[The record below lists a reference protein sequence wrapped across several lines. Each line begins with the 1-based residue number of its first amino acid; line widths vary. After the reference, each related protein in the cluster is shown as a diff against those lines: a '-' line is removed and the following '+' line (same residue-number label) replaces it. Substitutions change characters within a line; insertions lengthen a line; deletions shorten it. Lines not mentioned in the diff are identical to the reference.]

1 MRSFIGWPRK
11 SGGKRQGERL
21 FMASERDTVLTQM
34 VEVITSTVSF
44 GERLSNLV
52 HLLGRYLK
60 VDLALY
66 FALDKTKET
75 LKLEV
80 SSKGAIPPHIRVEF
94 RTGQGLV
101 GEVAQTRKPK
111 VVYRHQEGVVAANS
125 ALESVHPS
133 FNTLAAFP
141 VADDNY
147 LYGILL
153 LVDKAERSFTSAERH
168 LVHLATLMLAGTVR
182 QAILQEDAKKRIA
195 ELSVLFEVGKALSS
209 TVELDELL
217 ERVVS
222 TTAKVINARGAAL
235 QIIDRVTGEVRVSSQ
250 YGQIPTTQ
258 ICPGLEGPPQR
269 FLAAEVPYL
278 EGQTTNSQGQVHYH
292 LIVPLAFKGQL
303 HGSLCVFD
311 KLTPN
316 GDYQEFDPENRQL
329 LFTMAG
335 LIVNSLENAL
345 TYQQVEDLA
354 ERNER
359 MVRNLTALQE
369 ISRAMLTTVQK
380 DRLLEIILQ
389 GIVQERG
396 LGFDRGV
403 VLMIDEAE
411 QILKGVKGA
420 RRPER
425 APALPLSEA
434 LLLPLS
440 DELPVSDWQI
450 PLRPDLGPLP
460 LAVLQM
466 RPYHIH
472 QREPRPLAEAYGSY
486 DAQEFFVVPLVVKD
500 RVTGVIVVDNQ
511 ASSRPLEAEPLH
523 ALQMLATQAAL
534 ALENAHLYS
543 TIEANNRELMLI
555 RERMLESD
563 RLAALSS
570 LASGMAHEIRN
581 PLVSIG
587 GFARRI
593 AKLVEKD
600 SPLRGYVEVI
610 KEEVSRLEKL
620 LREILDFTGEN
631 LSYFGD
637 HDLDQLIEDT
647 LLLVQR
653 DLEANNIKVVKELTE
668 LPRLHC
674 DDRQIKQVFYNLF
687 QNARQAM
694 PHGGTLT
701 IKTYPVEKED
711 GLYAAAAISDTG
723 GGIPLEVLHNIFSP
737 FFSTKDYGTG
747 LGLSIA
753 QRIVSRHYGQI
764 EVKNELGK
772 GATFIVTLPVA
783 KYCLVKDA
791 HRGTAVA
798 SAINVPTGGRR

>member
-1 MRSFIGWPRK
+1 
-11 SGGKRQGERL
+11 
-21 FMASERDTVLTQM
+21 MASERDNFLTQM
-34 VEVITSTVSF
+34 VEVITSTISF

-52 HLLGRYLK
+52 HLLGRHLK

-66 FALDKTKET
+66 FALDKGKET
-75 LKLEV
+75 LTLQI
-80 SSKGAIPPHIRVEF
+80 SSKGAISPNLRLEF
-94 RTGQGLV
+94 QRGQGLV
-101 GEVAQTRKPK
+101 GEVAQSRKPK
-111 VVYRHQEGVVAANS
+111 VAYRHQEGVL
-125 ALESVHPS
+125 ALNAELEKLHPA
-133 FNTLAAFP
+133 FHTLAAFP
-141 VADDNY
+141 VADDNF
-147 LYGILL
+147 LYGVLL
-153 LVDKAERSFTSAERH
+153 LVDKADRSFSSAERQI
-168 LVHLATLMLAGTVR
+168 VHLATLMLAGTVR
-182 QAILQEDAKKRIA
+182 QAMLQEDAKKRIA

-235 QIIDRVTGEVRVSSQ
+235 QIVDRLTGEIRVSSQ
-250 YGQIPTTQ
+250 YGHIPTTQ
-258 ICPGLEGPPQR
+258 ICPELPEGLKPAQPPP
-269 FLAAEVPYL
+269 EVPYL
-278 EGQTTNSQGQVHYH
+278 QGQTSDSEGRLHYH
-292 LIVPLAFKGQL
+292 LMVPLTFKGQL
-303 HGSLCVFD
+303 QGSLCVFD
-311 KLTPN
+311 KVTPL

-335 LIVNSLENAL
+335 LIVNALENAL
-345 TYQQVEDLA
+345 TYQQVETLA

-369 ISRAMLTTVQK
+369 ISRAMLTTVQEE
-380 DRLLEIILQ
+380 RLLDIILQ
-389 GIVQERG
+389 GLVQERG
-396 LGFDRGV
+396 LGFDRAV
-403 VLMIDEAE
+403 VLMINDATQTLEG
-411 QILKGVKGA
+411 LKGA
-420 RRPER
+420 QRPKE
-425 APALPLSEA
+425 ASPLAFSEVLLQPLPE
-434 LLLPLS
+434 
-440 DELPVSDWQI
+440 ELPVSDWQI
-450 PLRPDLGPLP
+450 PLRPDLGALP
-460 LAVLQM
+460 LAVIQM

-472 QREPRPLAEAYGSY
+472 HREPAALTSLYGTY
-486 DAQEFFVVPLVVKD
+486 EAQEFFVVPLVVKD

-523 ALQMLATQAAL
+523 ALQMLSTQAAL
-534 ALENAHLYS
+534 VLENAHLYS

-610 KEEVSRLEKL
+610 QEEVSRLEKL

-637 HDLDQLIEDT
+637 HDLDHLIDDT

-653 DLEANNIKVVKELTE
+653 DLEAAHIQVVKELAE

-694 PHGGTLT
+694 PEGGTLT
-701 IKTYPVEKED
+701 IKTYPVEKGD

-723 GGIPLEVLHNIFSP
+723 GGIPLEVLHNIFNP

-753 QRIVSRHYGQI
+753 QRIISRHYGQI
-764 EVKNELGK
+764 EVRNELGK
-772 GATFIVTLPVA
+772 GVTFVVTLPVA

-791 HRGTAVA
+791 DRGAVAA
-798 SAINVPTGGRR
+798 SAINVPSGGRR

>member
-1 MRSFIGWPRK
+1 
-11 SGGKRQGERL
+11 
-21 FMASERDTVLTQM
+21 MASERDAFLTQL
-34 VEVITSTVSF
+34 VEVITSTVNF

-66 FALDKTKET
+66 FALDKSKEVLT
-75 LKLEV
+75 LQI
-80 SSKGAIPPHIRVEF
+80 SSKGDVPPHMRLEF
-94 RTGQGLV
+94 HRGQGVV

-111 VVYRHQEGVVAANS
+111 VAYRHQEGVL
-125 ALESVHPS
+125 ALNAGLEKLHPA

-141 VADDNY
+141 VADDNF
-147 LYGILL
+147 LYGVLL
-153 LVDKAERSFTSAERH
+153 LVDKGERSFSNAERL

-182 QAILQEDAKKRIA
+182 QALLQEEAKKRIA

-222 TTAKVINARGAAL
+222 TTAKVIRARGAVL
-235 QIIDRVTGEVRVSSQ
+235 QIVDRLTGEIRVSSQ
-250 YGQIPTTQ
+250 YGKIPTTQ
-258 ICPGLEGPPQR
+258 IGPGLSAQPLRRQEKE
-269 FLAAEVPYL
+269 APYL
-278 EGQTTNSQGQVHYH
+278 EGQTKNSQGQVHYH
-292 LIVPLAFKGQL
+292 LVVPLTFKGQL
-303 HGSLCVFD
+303 QGTLCVFD

-316 GDYQEFDPENRQL
+316 GDYEEFDPENRQL

-335 LIVNSLENAL
+335 LIVNALENAL
-345 TYQQVEDLA
+345 TYQQVETLA

-359 MVRNLTALQE
+359 MVRNLTTLQE
-369 ISRAMLTTVQK
+369 ISRAMLTTVQE

-389 GIVQERG
+389 GLVQERG
-396 LGFDRGV
+396 LGFDRAV
-403 VLMIDEAE
+403 VLMVDEAS
-411 QILKGVKGA
+411 QLLRGVKGA
-420 RRPER
+420 LRP
-425 APALPLSEA
+425 LDGSSLSLSEA
-434 LLLPLS
+434 LGKTLLN
-440 DELPVSDWQI
+440 ELPVADWQI
-450 PLRPDLGPLP
+450 PLRPDLGALP

-472 QREPRPLAEAYGSY
+472 QREPASLAPIHGAY

-500 RVTGVIVVDNQ
+500 RATGVMVVDNQ

-523 ALQMLATQAAL
+523 ALQMLATQVAL

-593 AKLVEKD
+593 AKLVDKD

-610 KEEVSRLEKL
+610 QEEVSRLEKL

-637 HDLDQLIEDT
+637 HNLDQLIEDT
-647 LLLVQR
+647 LMLVQR
-653 DLEANNIKVVKELTE
+653 DLETSNIKVVKDLAE

-687 QNARQAM
+687 QNARQVM
-694 PHGGTLT
+694 LDGGILT

-711 GLYAAAAISDTG
+711 GLYAATAITDTG
-723 GGIPLEVLHNIFSP
+723 GGIPLEVLHNIFNP

-753 QRIVSRHYGQI
+753 QRIISRHYGQI

-772 GATFIVTLPVA
+772 GVTFIVTLPVA

-791 HRGTAVA
+791 NRGAVAA

>member
-1 MRSFIGWPRK
+1 
-11 SGGKRQGERL
+11 
-21 FMASERDTVLTQM
+21 MASERDTFLTQM

-66 FALDKTKET
+66 FALDKGKET
-75 LKLEV
+75 LMLQI
-80 SSKGAIPPHIRVEF
+80 SSKGAIPPHLRMEF
-94 RTGQGLV
+94 QRGQGLV

-111 VVYRHQEGVVAANS
+111 AVYRHQEGVLANN
-125 ALESVHPS
+125 AQLEKLHPA
-133 FNTLAAFP
+133 FQTLVAFP
-141 VADDNY
+141 VADDNF
-147 LYGILL
+147 LYGVLL
-153 LVDKAERSFTSAERH
+153 LVDKADRSLSSAERH
-168 LVHLATLMLAGTVR
+168 MVHLATLMLAGTVR
-182 QAILQEDAKKRIA
+182 QAMLQEDAKKRIA

-235 QIIDRVTGEVRVSSQ
+235 QIIDRISGEIRVSSQ

-258 ICPGLEGPPQR
+258 ICPALPEGLQPPQVP
-269 FLAAEVPYL
+269 AEVPYL
-278 EGQTTNSQGQVHYH
+278 QGKATDSEGRLHYH
-292 LIVPLAFKGQL
+292 LIVPLTFKGQL
-303 HGSLCVFD
+303 KGSLCVFD

-316 GDYQEFDPENRQL
+316 GEYQEFDPENRQL

-335 LIVNSLENAL
+335 LIVNALENAL
-345 TYQQVEDLA
+345 TYQQVETLA

-369 ISRAMLTTVQK
+369 VSRAMLTTVQEE
-380 DRLLEIILQ
+380 RLLDIILQ
-389 GIVQERG
+389 GVVQERG
-396 LGFDRGV
+396 LCFDRAV
-403 VLMIDEAE
+403 VLTIDEGS
-411 QILKGVKGA
+411 QTLHGMKGA
-420 RRPER
+420 QRSKEASPFALSELLLQPLTNELAVSDWRIPLR
-425 APALPLSEA
+425 SDLGALPLA
-434 LLLPLS
+434 
-440 DELPVSDWQI
+440 
-450 PLRPDLGPLP
+450 
-460 LAVLQM
+460 ALQM

-472 QREPRPLAEAYGSY
+472 QREPAALPSTYGTFE
-486 DAQEFFVVPLVVKD
+486 AQEFFVVPLVVQD
-500 RVTGVIVVDNQ
+500 RVTGLIVVDNQ
-511 ASSRPLEAEPLH
+511 ESSRPLEAEPLH

-534 ALENAHLYS
+534 VLENAHLYS

-593 AKLVEKD
+593 AKLVDKD

-610 KEEVSRLEKL
+610 QEEVTRLEKL

-637 HDLDQLIEDT
+637 HDLDHLIDDT

-653 DLEANNIKVVKELTE
+653 DLETSHIQVVKELAE

-694 PHGGTLT
+694 PEGGTLT
-701 IKTYPVEKED
+701 IKTFPVEKED
-711 GLYAAAAISDTG
+711 GLYAAAAVADTG
-723 GGIPLEVLHNIFSP
+723 GGIPLEVLHNIFNP

-764 EVKNELGK
+764 EVRNELGK
-772 GATFIVTLPVA
+772 GVTFIVTLPVA

-791 HRGTAVA
+791 NRGAVA
-798 SAINVPTGGRR
+798 ASAVNVPSGGRR